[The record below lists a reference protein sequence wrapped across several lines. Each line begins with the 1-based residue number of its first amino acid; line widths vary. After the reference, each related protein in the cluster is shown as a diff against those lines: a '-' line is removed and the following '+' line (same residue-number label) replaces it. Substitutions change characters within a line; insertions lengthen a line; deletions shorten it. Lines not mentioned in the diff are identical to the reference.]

1 MKESEYKRSFPI
13 KEILII
19 ADCAVVLLSMCGAA
33 VLRHSAVINTESWFN
48 KRQYAFGL
56 LPMREMLSSY
66 EAEDILTSDVNES
79 ISDLEAES
87 DYIAMVMA
95 DGDFYVYGQ
104 GVVNSC
110 TIQKVFKGDDLS
122 DDDRI
127 EVYNLAL
134 WQNGYVS
141 LLDGQTVMEKG
152 EEYLL
157 FLNKAPFTEIDH
169 AYYPVSTYFGKY
181 HLPGNTFTPS
191 YLQMDENNA
200 PPMLD
205 EADRYDHIFDY
216 DDTPEMVDTYRK
228 TSELILQKYHVS

>member
-110 TIQKVFKGDDLS
+110 T
-122 DDDRI
+122 DRKS
-127 EVYNLAL
+127 V
-134 WQNGYVS
+134 V
-141 LLDGQTVMEKG
+141 
-152 EEYLL
+152 
-157 FLNKAPFTEIDH
+157 
-169 AYYPVSTYFGKY
+169 
-181 HLPGNTFTPS
+181 
-191 YLQMDENNA
+191 
-200 PPMLD
+200 
-205 EADRYDHIFDY
+205 
-216 DDTPEMVDTYRK
+216 
-228 TSELILQKYHVS
+228 